1 MKSLLPLYSSIRIG
15 ATCLFA
21 LTLCIFTS
29 SMMLAA
35 QTNANS
41 QMTAANAF
49 DAMGQKSNQAKKK
62 TAQRTKPKTESKS
75 AKLAAVSAERRAELM
90 DFVNLNHPEIRP
102 LLKLLQKSRP
112 MKYQSTMRTLD
123 REVRTLQNVKAKH
136 PERYDRALEFWT
148 IKSKISL
155 LSAQLAIKRSKK
167 VQTNIEQELDVLI
180 RKRLQIRKVDLE
192 ANAARL
198 TAQLER
204 VNSQLEQIN
213 GDENKVA
220 TRELK
225 KISQQ
230 AERLRQT
237 RQKAR
242 QAKKKKAKKSEDDN
256 QEKKSTND
264 EAKGKQK

>member
-15 ATCLFA
+15 TTCLFA
-21 LTLCIFTS
+21 LTFCICTS
-29 SMMLAA
+29 SMMIAA

-41 QMTAANAF
+41 QMTAGSAF
-49 DAMGQKSNQAKKK
+49 DAKAQKSNQAKKK
-62 TAQRTKPKTESKS
+62 TAQPTKPKTANKPVV
-75 AKLAAVSAERRAELM
+75 VSAERRAELM

-123 REVRTLQNVKAKH
+123 REVRSLQNVKAKN

-148 IKSKISL
+148 IKSKILL
-155 LSAQLAIKRSKK
+155 LSAQLATKRSKK
-167 VQTNIEQELDVLI
+167 AQTKIEQELDVLI

-204 VNSQLEQIN
+204 VNSQLEQIG
-213 GDENKVA
+213 GDENEVA

-242 QAKKKKAKKSEDDN
+242 QAKKKKAKKSEDEN
-256 QEKKSTND
+256 QEKKKAPND
-264 EAKGKQK
+264 EAKDKQK